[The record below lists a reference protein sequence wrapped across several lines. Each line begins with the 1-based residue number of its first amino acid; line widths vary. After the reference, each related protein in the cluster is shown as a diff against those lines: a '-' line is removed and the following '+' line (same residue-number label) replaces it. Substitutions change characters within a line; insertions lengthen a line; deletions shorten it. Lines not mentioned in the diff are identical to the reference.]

1 MAIRPALTIF
11 LLVLST
17 ARTEKLSGDPVATK
31 VSVEHVAYR
40 GFADAVRIT
49 NGTVEAIII
58 PSIGGRLMRFA
69 TVGGDNVLWEN
80 PTVPISQAG
89 QSGNWGGEKSWPWPQ
104 HDWSHRTG
112 QGWPPPAASDQSPY
126 ECQIEPD
133 GVRLISQ
140 VLTGYDV
147 QIVREFRMA
156 PTGAE
161 LTEEISFQ
169 SAGLA
174 AGVSPAGVW
183 SIAEVPVTKNIFVR
197 QTGNT
202 LRPLGFSSWPV
213 PGKTIGGILILDRP
227 ADAKSKLGLD
237 ADLLAV
243 VVKKQ
248 LLSIKLRDV
257 SPPAAGYVA
266 GEKAQ
271 LYAEP
276 DSSPEVAG
284 LGGFTELEFTSPT
297 GIVGTQLVKMTLN
310 WKLESVEQ
318 PGNADSIARKLSARP
333 R

>member
-1 MAIRPALTIF
+1 
-11 LLVLST
+11 
-17 ARTEKLSGDPVATK
+17 VATK

-40 GFADAVRIT
+40 GFADAVRIS
-49 NGTVEAIII
+49 NGTVEAIVV

-104 HDWSHRTG
+104 DDWTGRTG
-112 QGWPPPAASDQSPY
+112 QGWPPPPASEQSSY
-126 ECQIEPD
+126 QCQIESD

-140 VLTGYDV
+140 TLNGYDL

-169 SAGLA
+169 SAGPA
-174 AGVSPAGVW
+174 TGASPAGVW
-183 SIAEVPVTKNIFVR
+183 SIAEVPVTKNVFVR
-197 QTGNT
+197 QTGET
-202 LRPLGFSSWPV
+202 MRPLGFSPWPI
-213 PGKTIGGILILDRP
+213 PGKTVGGILILDRP

-243 VVKKQ
+243 VLKKQ
-248 LLSIKLRDV
+248 LLSIELRDV
-257 SPPAAGYVA
+257 SPAAAGYVA

-297 GIVGTQLVKMTLN
+297 GTVGTQLVKMTII
-310 WKLESVEQ
+310 WKLEPLEQ
-318 PGNADSIARKLSARP
+318 PGNADLIAQKLTARP
-333 R
+333 KSK